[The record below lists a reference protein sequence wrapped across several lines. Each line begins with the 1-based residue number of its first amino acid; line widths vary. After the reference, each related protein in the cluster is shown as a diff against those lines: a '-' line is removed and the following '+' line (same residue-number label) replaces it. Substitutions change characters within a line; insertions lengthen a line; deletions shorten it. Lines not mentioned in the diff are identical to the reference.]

1 MHTNTLTYNKKSV
14 LIRKQFANMGGNA
27 DLYIFYVRVEM
38 KLGKSDLN
46 IKIDC
51 TSCNRLKFFC
61 GTSFRWFKSLEDV
74 FRETSIC
81 VLF

>member
-1 MHTNTLTYNKKSV
+1 
-14 LIRKQFANMGGNA
+14 MGGNS

-51 TSCNRLKFFC
+51 TSYNRLKFFC
-61 GTSFRWFKSLEDV
+61 GTSFRWFKSQKYV
-74 FRETSIC
+74 FLETSIC
-81 VLF
+81 VF